1 MLAALPLYFAF
12 LGTTVGLLA
21 AALAIYVMLTP
32 YHEITL
38 IRQGN
43 RAAACSLA
51 GTAIG
56 MAIVLFSTASG
67 TFALVE
73 LAVWGSIGLLSQ
85 LAAFFVF
92 RAFDVVKPPPIRQAD
107 RRFGGGFGV
116 MFDDTIAAFYT
127 VLVFA
132 LVVAVFR

>member
-12 LGTTVGLLA
+12 LGTTLGLLA
-21 AALAIYVMLTP
+21 LALAIYVMLTP

-43 RAAACSLA
+43 RAAACSLG

-67 TFALVE
+67 TFALIE

-85 LAAFFVF
+85 LAAFLIVSLMIPKF
-92 RAFDVVKPPPIRQAD
+92 RQGIEQDNVGYGIVL
-107 RRFGGGFGV
+107 GGFS
-116 MFDDTIAAFYT
+116 IAMGILNAG
-127 VLVFA
+127 A
-132 LVVAVFR
+132 LST